1 MFAVAATHP
10 APLEATYRQQSWR
23 LSSVLGND
31 RRFRAPL
38 LWVAVYAVVTQLT
51 GAFFMA
57 DTVDYATDVFHLYRG
72 LHHTFWEFGHLFW
85 RPLGWVL
92 LRALTPLIQRFTHA
106 DAWVQETH
114 ILIAL
119 NWLAG
124 LACVFLLRAC
134 LRRFPV
140 RPATADLC
148 TLAFLFSNGFLNYI
162 HSGSSYIPGLAF
174 LLLGL
179 YWLAARAE
187 VETPSAWRPVAA
199 AAALAL
205 AVFLWFPYIFALP
218 GILAM
223 PLIYRSDSQSRRAL
237 TSLALRTTIYCLIMG
252 VVSYALVL
260 ARLRLFSFADIFR
273 WVTEEATAIGGVH
286 GTTRAI
292 FGLARSFINM
302 GDDGVL
308 FKRFLLHDPYNP
320 VSFFELSR
328 ASLLKLVLYY
338 SLLAA
343 VLKQLLDS
351 GNRRIFWLS
360 LAVATPVFAFALFW
374 YGGDVERYMALYPV
388 FFIAVSCALT
398 SDRAPAYLKWLATIV
413 LLVGVYS
420 NFAATSNFTLRK
432 EQRQV
437 QERVKDILPLLNSSS
452 RVILLDINDEIQNF
466 KRTFLFQP
474 IVRHDMI
481 STYTVLNVGTP
492 KDFRWHQDLAQI
504 VSKTWGAGGDVWVSK
519 RVLEERPQRNWNW
532 VEGASPHVTWP
543 MVRSFFTEFDYG
555 RSVGGED
562 GFVFLPPTEKNR
574 AIIDTLQIAD
584 AAAKQQL
591 SDRRIWIGSAA
602 SVRNSKWLSPTEDF
616 RGIM

>member
-1 MFAVAATHP
+1 M
-10 APLEATYRQQSWR
+10 
-23 LSSVLGND
+23 
-31 RRFRAPL
+31 
-38 LWVAVYAVVTQLT
+38 
-51 GAFFMA
+51 
-57 DTVDYATDVFHLYRG
+57 
-72 LHHTFWEFGHLFW
+72 
-85 RPLGWVL
+85 
-92 LRALTPLIQRFTHA
+92 
-106 DAWVQETH
+106 
-114 ILIAL
+114 
-119 NWLAG
+119 
-124 LACVFLLRAC
+124 
-134 LRRFPV
+134 
-140 RPATADLC
+140 
-148 TLAFLFSNGFLNYI
+148 
-162 HSGSSYIPGLAF
+162 
-174 LLLGL
+174 
-179 YWLAARAE
+179 
-187 VETPSAWRPVAA
+187 
-199 AAALAL
+199 
-205 AVFLWFPYIFALP
+205 
-218 GILAM
+218 
-223 PLIYRSDSQSRRAL
+223 
-237 TSLALRTTIYCLIMG
+237 
-252 VVSYALVL
+252 
-260 ARLRLFSFADIFR
+260 
-273 WVTEEATAIGGVH
+273 
-286 GTTRAI
+286 
-292 FGLARSFINM
+292 
-302 GDDGVL
+302 
-308 FKRFLLHDPYNP
+308 
-320 VSFFELSR
+320 
-328 ASLLKLVLYY
+328 
-338 SLLAA
+338 
-343 VLKQLLDS
+343 
-351 GNRRIFWLS
+351 
-360 LAVATPVFAFALFW
+360 
-374 YGGDVERYMALYPV
+374 
-388 FFIAVSCALT
+388 
-398 SDRAPAYLKWLATIV
+398 KWLATIV